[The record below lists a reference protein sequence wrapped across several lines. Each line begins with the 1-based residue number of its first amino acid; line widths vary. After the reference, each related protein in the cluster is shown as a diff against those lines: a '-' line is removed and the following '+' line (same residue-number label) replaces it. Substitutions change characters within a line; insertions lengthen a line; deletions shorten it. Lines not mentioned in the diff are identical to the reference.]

1 MNSWTAAEHQKY
13 QKFSHRNNLY
23 EFTCVPN
30 GYCHGPRKFKKSLK
44 PLLSALRLDGV
55 TIAAYLDDS
64 INMNRSFQECWENTK
79 LIIQTFQN
87 LGFTV
92 HPEPKSVF
100 HPSQKTEFLGLILN
114 WVTMT
119 ITLIDKKQRQLKS
132 FCTNILLATTTKIRT
147 ITSILGKI
155 TSSFPATK
163 FGRIHYRGLEIYKTV
178 AVSKHRD
185 NYNAKTSLTDEA
197 KHDLIWWRH
206 ITHLYNNIVISNPGR
221 SIWTDESSYGWGAVM
236 ESKSTGGL
244 FSTLEKY

>member
-1 MNSWTAAEHQKY
+1 METTSILKLVTPRTYFTKIDLKDAYSTISIAAEHQKY

-30 GYCHGPRKFKKSLK
+30 GYCHGPRKFIKSLK

-100 HPSQKTEFLGLILN
+100 HPSQKIEFLGLILN

-119 ITLIDKKQRQLKS
+119 ITLIDKKQRQLS
-132 FCTNILLATTTKIRT
+132 PFAQTFYLPQQLRFAQ
-147 ITSILGKI
+147 L
-155 TSSFPATK
+155 P
-163 FGRIHYRGLEIYKTV
+163 
-178 AVSKHRD
+178 VS
-185 NYNAKTSLTDEA
+185 
-197 KHDLIWWRH
+197 
-206 ITHLYNNIVISNPGR
+206 
-221 SIWTDESSYGWGAVM
+221 
-236 ESKSTGGL
+236 
-244 FSTLEKY
+244 